1 MHRIS
6 NITDGICSRAVA
18 LPNGSQLPTS
28 DSLRFELLIKEGG
41 EMIWSWSF
49 VVNLTA
55 VARVVIAIIVAAIAH
70 LVYKTSK

>member
-1 MHRIS
+1 
-6 NITDGICSRAVA
+6 
-18 LPNGSQLPTS
+18 
-28 DSLRFELLIKEGG
+28 
-41 EMIWSWSF
+41 MIWSWSF